1 MATIEELQKM
11 VCFFQSSRIV
21 PLTTGPGTMG
31 ISHKAVKGLGN
42 QSNRVLGDIQNINRD
57 KENTIKKI
65 VPQKWHSLNENESD
79 F

>member
-1 MATIEELQKM
+1 
-11 VCFFQSSRIV
+11 
-21 PLTTGPGTMG
+21 MG

-65 VPQKWHSLNENESD
+65 VPQKRHSVDENESD
-79 F
+79 FQINLNCLASLLMMTMLNS